1 MTVFSAL
8 RMLRQE
14 DPKFEDSLKNAW
26 RSFFVVFVKQGLS
39 RQPGP

>member
-1 MTVFSAL
+1 MPVLPAL
-8 RMLRQE
+8 KMLRQE

-39 RQPGP
+39 KQPEP